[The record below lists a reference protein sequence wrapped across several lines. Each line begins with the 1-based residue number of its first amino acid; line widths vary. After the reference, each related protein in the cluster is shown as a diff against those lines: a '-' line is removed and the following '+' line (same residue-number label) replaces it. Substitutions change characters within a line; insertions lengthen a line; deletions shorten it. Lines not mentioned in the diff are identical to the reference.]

1 MILCWEIPRTFSD
14 TNIYR
19 KTEPEHEHR
28 EYFLYWS
35 VSDFAEFHTSLFQV
49 FGLLSKL
56 YSIREIMV
64 MELEQETR
72 KKFNFVGHKIR

>member
-1 MILCWEIPRTFSD
+1 MVKANVFNVWI
-14 TNIYR
+14 
-19 KTEPEHEHR
+19 
-28 EYFLYWS
+28 
-35 VSDFAEFHTSLFQV
+35 VSDFAKFHGTSLFQV

-72 KKFNFVGHKIR
+72 KKFDFVGHKIR

>member
-1 MILCWEIPRTFSD
+1 MVDKSQANVFHVWI
-14 TNIYR
+14 
-19 KTEPEHEHR
+19 
-28 EYFLYWS
+28 
-35 VSDFAEFHTSLFQV
+35 VSDFAKFHGTSLFQV

-64 MELEQETR
+64 MELEQETW